1 LIDGT
6 LADEILVINYY
17 WKLYACLLIKNK
29 TDIKNTKAGLVIKV
43 RFGQQSVKFEKTR
56 ASIARK
62 VSFVYSLSQQG
73 GYHAAR

>member
-6 LADEILVINYY
+6 LADEILVIKCYS
-17 WKLYACLLIKNK
+17 KLYAYLPIENK
-29 TDIKNTKAGLVIKV
+29 TDIKNTKAGLVTKV

-62 VSFVYSLSQQG
+62 VSYVYSLSQKG